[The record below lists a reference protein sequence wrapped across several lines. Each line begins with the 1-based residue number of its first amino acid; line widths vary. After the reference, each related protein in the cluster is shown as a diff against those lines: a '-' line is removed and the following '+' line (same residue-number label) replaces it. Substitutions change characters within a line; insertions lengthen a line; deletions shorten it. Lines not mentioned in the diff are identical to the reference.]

1 MHLHVPCESWSL
13 LYLSLSYSN
22 LASVVCVC
30 VVGSRLI
37 QARFCVYTE
46 NCSLIGFVR
55 AEQVMFGAHMLCF
68 YYYQTIPNFLCRS
81 SRSTLFEPCL
91 FMIVNHEFL
100 QNLSIRFSHR
110 SVQFTNGYC
119 VCWKEESGV
128 LKIILWIRE
137 CLNLSTIQSK
147 LDEFHISKK
156 NKISSINDFIGRI
169 KPSSIPT
176 SLKTGEHEVL
186 SRDLYDFI
194 GSIIPTSHLKK
205 SDLILNGL
213 YQMMNR
219 LGMSDS

>member
-1 MHLHVPCESWSL
+1 MHACMAHPLKTSLACMHLHVPCESWSL

-128 LKIILWIRE
+128 LKIILWDSRMFKSQHYSVE
-137 CLNLSTIQSK
+137 AR
-147 LDEFHISKK
+147 
-156 NKISSINDFIGRI
+156 RI
-169 KPSSIPT
+169 
-176 SLKTGEHEVL
+176 
-186 SRDLYDFI
+186 
-194 GSIIPTSHLKK
+194 SHLQKK
-205 SDLILNGL
+205 
-213 YQMMNR
+213 
-219 LGMSDS
+219 